1 MYSNNK
7 EYRKTL
13 RLFFDMNISNIES
26 EIEHCNYDDETH
38 DELLFDDMAVNR
50 HMTFM
55 MEKTK
60 GNILFDELYH
70 LASAKM
76 FSTNK
81 EIGLC
86 ILLSYDFFHDFHH
99 LWNSY
104 IENPQTFSKT
114 NEFFILLQN
123 RLIKRQ

>member
-13 RLFFDMNISNIES
+13 RLFFDMNVSNIES
-26 EIEHCNYDDETH
+26 EIGQHNYDDETH
-38 DELLFDDMAVNR
+38 DELLFDDMAVDR
-50 HMTFM
+50 HMTNM

-60 GNILFDELYH
+60 GNALFDELYD
-70 LASAKM
+70 LASSKM

-86 ILLSYDFFHDFHH
+86 ILLSYDFFHDFYH

-104 IENPQTFSKT
+104 IENPHTFSKT
-114 NEFFILLQN
+114 NEFFVLLQN
-123 RLIKRQ
+123 RLMKR